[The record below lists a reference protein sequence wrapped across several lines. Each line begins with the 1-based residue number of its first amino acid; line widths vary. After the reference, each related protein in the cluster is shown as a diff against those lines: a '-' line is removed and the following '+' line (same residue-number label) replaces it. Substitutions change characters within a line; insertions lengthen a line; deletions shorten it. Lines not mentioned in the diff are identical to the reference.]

1 MEKTKKLSL
10 ADLKSKVDSS
20 NFVANIEAIKG
31 GELADCHQLLP
42 KGTVIIVTPTT
53 PQSCHPH

>member
-1 MEKTKKLSL
+1 MENKKMSL
-10 ADLKSKVDSS
+10 ADLKAKVDSS

-42 KGTVIIVTPTT
+42 KGTVIITTPTT
-53 PQSCHPH
+53 PTTCHPH